1 MAPSINDV
9 STDLDS
15 PPKFRLADIG
25 DMPAENMAAIREH
38 YADLAPVE
46 YEGASS
52 LRRLS
57 HPICPLNKLSRPR
70 LSTLLPEARC
80 MTATGKSAATVWAAA
95 LAVAQRTPRWHI
107 TEADEPR
114 YIEGVATTLVMRF
127 KARAERSAPRP
138 LQSGLCARVT
148 RRVASFYCQAF
159 AACITRQSNGHA
171 RRQDASAC
179 TVQPTRV
186 RVACLGAQKH
196 GTAYPLLR
204 CCVSANP

>member
-25 DMPAENMAAIREH
+25 DMPAENKAVIREH

-70 LSTLLPEARC
+70 LSTLAPETRSMNC
-80 MTATGKSAATVWAAA
+80 NRQVGCDGVGSSPGSGTTNP
-95 LAVAQRTPRWHI
+95 AVAH
-107 TEADEPR
+107 
-114 YIEGVATTLVMRF
+114 
-127 KARAERSAPRP
+127 
-138 LQSGLCARVT
+138 
-148 RRVASFYCQAF
+148 
-159 AACITRQSNGHA
+159 H
-171 RRQDASAC
+171 
-179 TVQPTRV
+179 
-186 RVACLGAQKH
+186 
-196 GTAYPLLR
+196 
-204 CCVSANP
+204 